1 MRQGLGAA
9 VIGLVLL
16 GLTGCMSA
24 GQHKAAVR
32 SDEDERLTVGT
43 VQREI
48 RVGMSGGEVAGVLG
62 APNIVSTDEQ
72 SREVWVYDR
81 IATDRVYSRS
91 SGGIAALILGGGSA
105 GDSALAGGAVGPYYG
120 AAAGASS
127 TSQRT
132 LTVVIKFD
140 ESKRV
145 RDFAYHASRF

>member
-1 MRQGLGAA
+1 MRHGIRTAL
-9 VIGLVLL
+9 IGLLLL

-24 GQHKAAVR
+24 AQHKAAVQ
-32 SDEDERLTVGT
+32 SDEGERLTVGT

-81 IATDRVYSRS
+81 IASDRVYSRS
-91 SGGIAALILGGGSA
+91 SGGVAALILGGGLV
-105 GDSALAGGAVGPYYG
+105 GDSGLAGGALGPYYG

-140 ESKRV
+140 ESKKV
-145 RDFAYHASRF
+145 RDFAYHATRF